1 MRRILGAD
9 GYRYDPWGQS
19 RIHGMDYN
27 QDGRGDL
34 VFWNEDHF
42 EVHTQD
48 ERGLFALA
56 SETFATDVAFDS
68 DDLSRSPPEDMT
80 GRVLQSLDDLNGD
93 GVGDLV
99 VHSLAGRRISSKQ
112 STYEVHFGARA
123 PDGGTAFAS
132 DVGATFQSKG
142 RILLGMERRDFDR
155 DGHVGLVLTSI
166 EVKFLESSL
175 WKRFKGLMGDDIQLD
190 LEFYQTEDGLYPDKP
205 NATRRIALDG
215 VPSHREPGWVPLDIV
230 LRGRTH
236 ESRKT
241 QKSWTRA
248 FNRTLLIGDVTG
260 DRRLD
265 LLIES
270 EFRSSEF
277 LSACQGRTYSPG
289 GLRRWRSRCTTRST
303 PGLRTSTRTASRI
316 SSCITRSL
324 CEMPTGAPS
333 RPPGTEPHRLTM
345 LIAR

>member
-1 MRRILGAD
+1 M
-9 GYRYDPWGQS
+9 
-19 RIHGMDYN
+19 
-27 QDGRGDL
+27 
-34 VFWNEDHF
+34 
-42 EVHTQD
+42 
-48 ERGLFALA
+48 
-56 SETFATDVAFDS
+56 
-68 DDLSRSPPEDMT
+68 
-80 GRVLQSLDDLNGD
+80 LDDLNGD

-248 FNRTLLIGDVTG
+248 FNRTLLIGDVTV
-260 DRRLD
+260 
-265 LLIES
+265 
-270 EFRSSEF
+270 
-277 LSACQGRTYSPG
+277 
-289 GLRRWRSRCTTRST
+289 
-303 PGLRTSTRTASRI
+303 TAAWT
-316 SSCITRSL
+316 C
-324 CEMPTGAPS
+324 
-333 RPPGTEPHRLTM
+333 
-345 LIAR
+345 